1 MGDTAG
7 EKVSVPL
14 CVGTWVPRG
23 HLTVGQKVSPL
34 ICSSPSALANCT
46 WARIFSNVLSLQVH
60 REISKQFLI
69 PLPQLAFSGSNGSFF
84 KPAWP
89 DAETASLCRQAIV
102 CSRSRTCALECTG
115 FAVPWADPF
124 SSPPGGTFV
133 ADSIWFQRASR
144 RGGGAAWRGPPVSHV
159 RSDLR
164 ASRPRREREPSPEQ
178 AAPVSPHCLRDRASF
193 PSWPACEWRDVKS

>member
-1 MGDTAG
+1 MGTKG
-7 EKVSVPL
+7 SPHCGSEGKPSYLLKPL
-14 CVGTWVPRG
+14 G
-23 HLTVGQKVSPL
+23 
-34 ICSSPSALANCT
+34 LANCT

-69 PLPQLAFSGSNGSFF
+69 PLPQLAFSGSDGSFF

-102 CSRSRTCALECTG
+102 CSRSRTCALNCTG
-115 FAVPWADPF
+115 FAAPWADPF

-144 RGGGAAWRGPPVSHV
+144 RGVGAAWRGPPISHV
-159 RSDLR
+159 RSDLPAACGGS
-164 ASRPRREREPSPEQ
+164 ASP
-178 AAPVSPHCLRDRASF
+178 APNRLLLTPHPHCLRDRASF
-193 PSWPACEWRDVKS
+193 PSRPACEWRDVKS